1 MPNCQFFCRSALM
14 LAGTLLAVSCS
25 DSLTGPASAP
35 QALTAAAPTIGLSR
49 TTFRL
54 CYPSRPSSTRAC
66 YSSGYVGISN
76 TGGGT
81 LNWTSTKNKTWL
93 RRSPSSGTA
102 PSTMKVSVDGTG
114 VAPGSYYVGYI
125 YIRATAATNSGQRI
139 TVYFTRW

>member
-1 MPNCQFFCRSALM
+1 MSRRRSFGSTGLV
-14 LAGTLLAVSCS
+14 LASTLVAASCS

-49 TTFRL
+49 TTLRL

-114 VAPGSYYVGYI
+114 VSPGSYYVGYI
-125 YIRATAATNSGQRI
+125 YVWATEATNSGQRI

>member
-1 MPNCQFFCRSALM
+1 MSKRPFFSRT
-14 LAGTLLAVSCS
+14 TLVLAVALVVASCS
-25 DSLTGPASAP
+25 DTLTDPASAP
-35 QALTAAAPTIGLSR
+35 QGLIAAAPTIGLSR
-49 TTFRL
+49 TTLRL

-81 LNWTSTKNKTWL
+81 LNWTSTKSKPWL
-93 RRSPSSGTA
+93 RRSPFSGTA

-114 VAPGSYYVGYI
+114 IAPGSYYVGYV
-125 YIRATAATNSGQRI
+125 YIWATQATNSGQRI